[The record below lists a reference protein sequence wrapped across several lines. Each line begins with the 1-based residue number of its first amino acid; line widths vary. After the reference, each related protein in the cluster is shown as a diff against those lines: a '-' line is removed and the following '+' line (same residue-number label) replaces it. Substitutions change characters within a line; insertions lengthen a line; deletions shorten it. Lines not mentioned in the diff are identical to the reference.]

1 MKKNVKDDNSVMVIL
16 QLIQRWKVGGG
27 SKMSEE
33 AMQKDCPRMLWQSL
47 CSSHTWKKVEDFT
60 TL

>member
-1 MKKNVKDDNSVMVIL
+1 MA
-16 QLIQRWKVGGG
+16 
-27 SKMSEE
+27 EE